1 MVGFWDGLPVSP
13 VSAASEDTLFKTSRQ
28 QSGRESSTE
37 QPLSPSISDDGS
49 HHGNPSNSQH
59 DTSGLLS
66 TQKTIQSNFTQ
77 TRPVEF
83 VAAGEET
90 MDKSA
95 DFVAK
100 LNTTA
105 ADSFRKQDVLN
116 VQDDRRKKLMERLAA
131 INKQKQQLTCRPPT
145 DDEEVVVVQETLQ
158 SPKRN
163 SRNTNINNIQPRRKR
178 KSPAPRIKSRA
189 GSSINPTT
197 DPMIIDV
204 DAEPPAKPSRKKRSR
219 TNASQKRTSATTEM
233 PHATRTSSRVRRPRT
248 SGVGEIPQHND
259 KPGPMPLCMSKCKRL
274 QYCKK
279 LVTSMLR
286 EPSAA
291 PFSAPVQDLWPEAAI
306 PKYFD
311 VIKKPMD
318 LGTIKKNLQTNSYI
332 CQTPDGQLP
341 FTFEVEKFADDVRQ
355 VFRNAHI
362 YNRKGDAIFNSAS
375 ALLDTFENSLVN
387 IPLQCVEEVS
397 KEQPKRGRGK
407 GRGRKSKAIVAK
419 ESDLCDQNSEIVTK
433 TKSNEQPISNN
444 AATEQQAEAGE
455 ESEDFMDDG
464 MTATDLKERLSYL
477 QRCRVPVIA
486 RTPVP
491 EGSGYLT
498 RAALLYNIEMKWEA
512 KKKCTDTLH
521 RVPPNKLPVV
531 IDMIREGLGSDSSKP
546 DDGEFVFDADQ
557 LDNKTMRNIQAF
569 MEDNVPGFKSIRS
582 STLGRE
588 FNNIE
593 AVDDEIELIRTRLSK
608 MSKPKQVSKPTNVS
622 RKDESFFGRYGDHGD
637 SSSSEDDSSS
647 DESDS
652 DDDSDSSDEE

>member
-37 QPLSPSISDDGS
+37 QPLSPSISDDAS
-49 HHGNPSNSQH
+49 HHVNTSNSQH
-59 DTSGLLS
+59 DTSRLVS
-66 TQKTIQSNFTQ
+66 TQKTIQSNVIT

-105 ADSFRKQDVLN
+105 ADSFRKQGVRN
-116 VQDDRRKKLMERLAA
+116 IQDDRRKKLMERLAA
-131 INKQKQQLTCRPPT
+131 INKQKKQLACRTTT
-145 DDEEVVVVQETLQ
+145 DDDEVVVVQETLQ

-163 SRNTNINNIQPRRKR
+163 TNSRNTNNNNIQQRRKR
-178 KSPAPRIKSRA
+178 KSPPSRLKSRA
-189 GSSINPTT
+189 GVSTE
-197 DPMIIDV
+197 PMIIDV
-204 DAEPPAKPSRKKRSR
+204 DAEPSAKPSRKKRSR
-219 TNASQKRTSATTEM
+219 TTSSQKRTSANAET
-233 PHATRTSSRVRRPRT
+233 PLATRTSSRVRRPRT
-248 SGVGEIPQHND
+248 SAVGETPRQND

-279 LVTSMLR
+279 LVTSILR

-318 LGTIKKNLQTNSYI
+318 LGTIKKNLQTNTYI
-332 CQTPDGQLP
+332 CQTPDGPLP
-341 FTFEVEKFADDVRQ
+341 FTFEVENFADDVRQ

-362 YNRKGDAIFNSAS
+362 YNKKGDAIFNSAS

-407 GRGRKSKAIVAK
+407 GRGRKSKAVVAK
-419 ESDLCDQNSEIVTK
+419 ESDLRDQNSDIVTNTK
-433 TKSNEQPISNN
+433 TDEQPTSNN

-531 IDMIREGLGSDSSKP
+531 IDMIREGLGNDTSKP

-593 AVDDEIELIRTRLSK
+593 TLDDEIELIRTRLSK
-608 MSKPKQVSKPTNVS
+608 MSKPKQISKPTNVS

-637 SSSSEDDSSS
+637 SSSSEDESSS

-652 DDDSDSSDEE
+652 DDDSESSDEE